1 MILLFRELFH
11 SCLVFLSYSP
21 LFFPLIYSIWSL
33 DEWRIGKTNFNLP
46 TDWDSRYCK
55 LNVELNELN
64 SGIFLNLDNY
74 ADAST
79 IWLGSHFIEIRIVFS
94 GQTTKLCYWIAHF
107 NAHTCESWCL
117 KCLNVH
123 TCCVFSGT
131 FIYIYM
137 PIFLSVKCR
146 SYIFKQFRC
155 CVPLLV
161 VPTAQYCW
169 CSSAIVFVLVLNDR
183 KRFLVTDFV
192 VLVWW
197 NSLFLTM
204 SPSLWLSHNPKYVAN
219 MHQCV
224 LNVICVRL
232 CIRNELCVLLIK

>member
-1 MILLFRELFH
+1 MLANVFQSNISQLQHFLKCDFAVSGIVPFLFGLSLL
-11 SCLVFLSYSP
+11 LSA
-21 LFFPLIYSIWSL
+21 FFPLIYSIWSL

-131 FIYIYM
+131 FIYIYAY
-137 PIFLSVKCR
+137 L
-146 SYIFKQFRC
+146 
-155 CVPLLV
+155 
-161 VPTAQYCW
+161 
-169 CSSAIVFVLVLNDR
+169 FVC
-183 KRFLVTDFV
+183 K
-192 VLVWW
+192 
-197 NSLFLTM
+197 M
-204 SPSLWLSHNPKYVAN
+204 
-219 MHQCV
+219 
-224 LNVICVRL
+224 
-232 CIRNELCVLLIK
+232 